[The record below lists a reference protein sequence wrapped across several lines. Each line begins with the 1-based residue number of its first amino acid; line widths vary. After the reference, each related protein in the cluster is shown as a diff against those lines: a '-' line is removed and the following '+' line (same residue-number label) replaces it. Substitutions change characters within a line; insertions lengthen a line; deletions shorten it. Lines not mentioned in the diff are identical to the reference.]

1 MSIKE
6 VKDLL
11 DTFISEIKDLK
22 EQNKVLG
29 AKLDEL
35 KATTDRNSEVI
46 ETSYQITED
55 VGKKFDELLNTGIKK
70 PKPIPTKKST
80 HTEVKNKSEQKAKV
94 TADANPGIIKNILKY
109 FKVKYGSDENIFND
123 ILEENQVNAVL
134 LENAAKINE
143 KKNDADKQKERIN
156 LIYKSLTE
164 PQKKK
169 IRERMNCDNEAFST
183 NTDDDIVLEDVEVD
197 E

>member
-11 DTFISEIKDLK
+11 VTFISEIKDLN

-35 KATTDRNSEVI
+35 KETTDRNSEVI
-46 ETSYQITED
+46 ETSYQRTED

-70 PKPIPTKKST
+70 PKPTPTKKPTS
-80 HTEVKNKSEQKAKV
+80 TEVKSKPERKAKA
-94 TADANPGIIKNILKY
+94 TADVNPGIIKNILKY
-109 FKVKYGSDENIFND
+109 FKVKYGSDENIFDD
-123 ILEENQVNAVL
+123 ILEENQANAVL
-134 LENAAKINE
+134 VENAAKINE

-156 LIYKSLTE
+156 LVYKSLTE